1 LVHGAAAEQYGRESR
16 RGPLTIVDRH
26 YLRELAQNFVF
37 TLVVITGVSLFA
49 SAGVVFYKDQSVSL
63 PLFLQLVRCTLVQS
77 LAFLLPL
84 SLLIAVVFVYGR
96 AAADHE
102 ITTLKASGI
111 HPFRLLWP
119 GVVVALLLSLLTFE
133 VEHRFAPR
141 AAWQLKALPQQEGTL
156 KTLLEKRL
164 EAGERSLDFGDRKAR
179 RKLLWDRIEA
189 LDGGGVL
196 LERVML
202 ETANAADPETG
213 APAETTHVRAPRAT
227 IRFDADQDRVVL
239 RLEKPRVLSGALRDA
254 NQEVM
259 HVVLDLSELTD
270 RDRLKLQDLSE
281 LVALDARGSER
292 SPLSGASLLRRFD
305 RAEVSGRIHQR
316 LARSAT
322 PLVFLLLG
330 VPLAMVFRSGNRMI
344 AFLLAT
350 LIGLFV
356 YYPAERLADVL
367 MSQQLVA
374 PALACWS
381 GNLLL
386 SAIGAGLLLFVV
398 KR

>member
-1 LVHGAAAEQYGRESR
+1 M
-16 RGPLTIVDRH
+16 
-26 YLRELAQNFVF
+26 
-37 TLVVITGVSLFA
+37 VITGVSLFA
-49 SAGVVFYKDQSVSL
+49 SAGIVFYKNQSVSL
-63 PLFLQLVRCTLVQS
+63 PLFLQLIRCTLVQS

-102 ITTLKASGI
+102 VTTLKASGI

-119 GVVVALLLSLLTFE
+119 GAVVALLLSLLTFE
-133 VEHRFAPR
+133 VEHRLAPR
-141 AAWQLKALPQQEGTL
+141 AAFQLKALPQQEGTF

-164 EAGERSLDFGDRKAR
+164 EAGERSLDFGDRKTR
-179 RKLLWDRIEA
+179 RKLLWERIDTVE
-189 LDGGGVL
+189 GGGVL
-196 LERVML
+196 LERVLL
-202 ETANAADPETG
+202 ETASAADPETG
-213 APAETTHVRAPRAT
+213 APAETTHIRAPRAT
-227 IRFDADQDRVVL
+227 VRFDAEQERVVL
-239 RLEKPRVLSGALRDA
+239 RLDHPRVLSGRSLGA
-254 NQEVM
+254 NQEVL

-281 LVALDARGSER
+281 LVALDARAAER
-292 SPLSGASLLRRFD
+292 SPVSGASLLRRHE

-330 VPLAMVFRSGNRMI
+330 VPLALVFRSGNRMI

-386 SAIGAGLLLFVV
+386 SAIGAVLLLFVV